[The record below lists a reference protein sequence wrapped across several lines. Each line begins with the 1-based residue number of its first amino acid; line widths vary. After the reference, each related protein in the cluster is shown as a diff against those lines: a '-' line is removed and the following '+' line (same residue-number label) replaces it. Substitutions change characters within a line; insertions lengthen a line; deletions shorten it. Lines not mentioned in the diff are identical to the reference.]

1 MSKDSDDNPTQG
13 RQGSTNSTYAAV
25 ARTLTRG
32 AALYF
37 SRPVRIFR
45 PSKSKCFYIL
55 RVRPFANVPPEIE
68 VSGWHSLRGLA
79 ASDGTS
85 LSPHFVRRLVR
96 TQGVCT
102 NKHSSFTLI
111 SLINFSKLLV
121 IPKHFVP
128 PLLVNAVLGTV
139 LWTAYSESS
148 SLLSGWDSLEAHPIA
163 AAAISGAIAGGA
175 QAIVAAPAENAR
187 LAIEGGTA
195 GGRWSHAWKEVIRG
209 TVQNQSTEKKSLHEI
224 RQVRGWMLDVRDMAG
239 RGWNGW
245 GWGLAKDVCGEPG
258 STLFFQRASHIT
270 SSIYR
275 VFSVFRDFRGYPSS
289 CHGA

>member
-1 MSKDSDDNPTQG
+1 MPKELDDPTQG
-13 RQGSTNSTYAAV
+13 GQGATSSTYAAV

-45 PSKSKCFYIL
+45 PSKSKHSTLY
-55 RVRPFANVPPEIE
+55 VRGHIANVLSANE

-102 NKHSSFTLI
+102 KHSSVTPI
-111 SLINFSKLLV
+111 PLINFSKLLV

-148 SLLSGWDSLEAHPIA
+148 SLLSGGDSLEAHPIA
-163 AAAISGAIAGGA
+163 TAAISGAIAGGA
-175 QAIVAAPAENAR
+175 QAIVAAPAENLR
-187 LAIEGGTA
+187 LAIEGGAA
-195 GGRWSHAWKEVIRG
+195 GGRWSHAWKEVLRG
-209 TVQNQSTEKKSLHEI
+209 VVQNHSEKQSLHEI
-224 RQVRGWMLDVRDMAG
+224 RQVRGWMIEVRDMAG

-258 STLFFQRASHIT
+258 STPLSKGQVI
-270 SSIYR
+270 
-275 VFSVFRDFRGYPSS
+275 
-289 CHGA
+289 

>member
-1 MSKDSDDNPTQG
+1 MSHK
-13 RQGSTNSTYAAV
+13 
-25 ARTLTRG
+25 
-32 AALYF
+32 
-37 SRPVRIFR
+37 
-45 PSKSKCFYIL
+45 
-55 RVRPFANVPPEIE
+55 

-102 NKHSSFTLI
+102 KQSPVTLI
-111 SLINFSKLLV
+111 PLINFSKLLV

-148 SLLSGWDSLEAHPIA
+148 SLLSGGDRLEAHPIA
-163 AAAISGAIAGGA
+163 TAAISGAIAGGA

-187 LAIEGGTA
+187 LAVEGSTA
-195 GGRWSHAWKEVIRG
+195 GGRWSHAWKEVLRG
-209 TVQNQSTEKKSLHEI
+209 AVQNPLTEKKSLREI
-224 RQVRGWMLDVRDMAG
+224 RQVRGWMMEVREMAG

-245 GWGLAKDVCGEPG
+245 GWGLAKDVCGESG
-258 STLFFQRASHIT
+258 LSGLTLFFSPRTGHIT

-275 VFSVFRDFRGYPSS
+275 VFSIFHDI
-289 CHGA
+289 